1 MISIIVPVYNGE
13 KYLQRCLDS
22 IQNQTYADFEV
33 IVVDDGSTDGT
44 GNICDCMAR
53 MDPRFH
59 IIHQKNAGVAAARNV
74 ALAQSKSD
82 LAFIDA
88 DDYVDVDYLE
98 KLRKGLDYPEV
109 DVSYCLF

>member
-1 MISIIVPVYNGE
+1 M
-13 KYLQRCLDS
+13 
-22 IQNQTYADFEV
+22 
-33 IVVDDGSTDGT
+33 
-44 GNICDCMAR
+44 
-53 MDPRFH
+53 
-59 IIHQKNAGVAAARNV
+59 AAARNV
-74 ALAQSKSD
+74 ALAQSKGD